1 MEIQYRCKY
10 PKRLE
15 TAKNLLT
22 LNAIDY
28 IEVLDNQSPSRLL
41 RQRILFVHCVKA
53 ISGITINNVKIEGG
67 VRRAVK
73 PIRVSVAADM
83 TDSLNDQPA
92 DYRTSVLDEDAPARV
107 LIVETDSAGDFSMYK
122 LKLVQSALSDE
133 PPAGFDPVLSEIDFG
148 FKVEC
153 PSDFDCKPDETAII
167 PKYVQPQID
176 YLAKDYASFRRL
188 LLDRLSISM
197 PDWKERNPAD
207 IGIALVEALAYTG
220 DYLSYYQDAVANEAY
235 LGTARK
241 RISVRRH
248 AKLIDYPMH
257 EGCNARVWVQL
268 ESDAGDIFVAK
279 GTRLMTRLTEFGP
292 RITPDSAEYVKAI
305 NLQPEIFETM
315 HPAVINN
322 AGNKIRFY
330 TWDNEDCCLPAGAT
344 KATLL
349 DDPDNRLKLRKG
361 DVLIFEEVRS
371 PETGLTADKNPAR
384 RHAVRLTRVYPEAE
398 LIEIDDTYEL
408 EIKKDGGV
416 EQQKTDPL
424 TGKHIVEIEWGQEDA
439 LPFSFCLEE
448 VADPNTGTE
457 VPQPVSIALGNII
470 LAENCITL
478 GDGKG
483 GAADD
488 PEKLPPVYQEKYRPV
503 LKMTGITHSVPYDD
517 NKARKM
523 PASKALRQDPRQAI
537 ARVTLYDNDYN
548 RWEAV
553 SDLLESDAFDRHFV
567 VEVEEDGTVRLRFG
581 DDILGQG
588 PDEGTGFKAVYC
600 VGNGRSGN
608 VGADT
613 ILHIVSSDSGITAV
627 RNPMPATGG
636 TNAESIDEVKLYAPQ
651 AFRTQKRAVTAE
663 DYTAV
668 TMLHPDV
675 QKAVATLR
683 WTGSWHAMFITV
695 DRRGGREVD
704 GAFEAELVDFIN
716 GFRLAGHDLEI
727 EPPVFVS
734 LDIIMTVCVR
744 EGFFK
749 DTVKQA
755 LLETFSARDLPDGRR
770 GFFHPDNFTFGQ
782 PVYLSRVVSAAMQ
795 VPGVKWVDLS
805 GKEDKFQRWDEASHN
820 EVDEGQITI
829 GRLEIARL
837 DNNPSAPEKGKIEFL
852 MGGGL

>member
-1 MEIQYRCKY
+1 MEIQYRCNY
-10 PKRLE
+10 PKRL
-15 TAKNLLT
+15 AKVKNLLT

-28 IEVLDNQSPSRLL
+28 IEVLDNLAPSQSL

-53 ISGITINNVKIEGG
+53 ISGITINNVRIEGG

-92 DYRTSVLDEDAPARV
+92 DYRTSVLDDDAPARV
-107 LIVETDSAGDFSMYK
+107 LIVETDSAGDFSLYK

-133 PPAGFDPVLSEIDFG
+133 PPDGFDPVLSAIQFG

-153 PSDFDCKPDETAII
+153 PSDFDCKPAETSII
-167 PKYVQPQID
+167 PTYVQPQID

-188 LLDRLSISM
+188 LLDRLSTIM
-197 PDWKERNPAD
+197 PDWKERNQAD
-207 IGIALVEALAYTG
+207 TGIMLVEALAYTG

-268 ESDAGDIFVAK
+268 ESGAGDIFVK
-279 GTRLMTRLTEFGP
+279 QGTRLMTRLTGFDT
-292 RITPDSAEYVKAI
+292 RIAPNSAEYDTAI
-305 NLQPEIFETM
+305 NRKPEVFETM
-315 HPAVINN
+315 HPAIINDAQN
-322 AGNKIRFY
+322 AIRFY

-349 DDPDNRLKLRKG
+349 DNPDNRLKLREG

-371 PETGLTADKNPAR
+371 SETGLTADKNPGR

-398 LIEIDDTYEL
+398 PVKTGDTYRL

-416 EQQKTDPL
+416 EQQKTDLL
-424 TGKHIVEIEWGQEDA
+424 TGKHIVEMEWGQEDA
-439 LPFSFCLEE
+439 LPFAFCLEE
-448 VADPNTGTE
+448 VVDPNFGTE
-457 VPQPVSIALGNII
+457 EPQPVSVARGNII
-470 LAENCITL
+470 LAENCLTL
-478 GDGKG
+478 GVGRG
-483 GAADD
+483 GVADV
-488 PEKLPPVYQEKYRPV
+488 PEELPPVYKDKYRP
-503 LKMTGITHSVPYDD
+503 LLSRNGITHSVPYDD
-517 NKARKM
+517 TRARKL
-523 PASKALRQDPRQAI
+523 PAAKALKQDPKQAV
-537 ARVTLYDNDYN
+537 ARVTLYDGLSDK
-548 RWEAV
+548 WEAV
-553 SDLLESDAFDRHFV
+553 PDLLESDAFDRNFV
-567 VEVEEDGTVRLRFG
+567 VEVEEDGTARLRFG
-581 DDILGQG
+581 DDNLGQE
-588 PDEGTGFKAVYC
+588 PDEGTRFEAVYC
-600 VGNGRSGN
+600 IGNGRSGN
-608 VGADT
+608 VGAET
-613 ILHIVSSDSGITAV
+613 VLHIVSSDSGIISV

-636 TNAESIDEVKLYAPQ
+636 IDAESIEEVKLYAPQ

-663 DYTAV
+663 DYAAV

-695 DRRGGREVD
+695 DRRGGRVVD
-704 GAFEAELVDFIN
+704 DAFEAELVDFVN

-727 EPPVFVS
+727 EPPVFVP
-734 LDIIMTVCVR
+734 LDIIMTVCVQ

-749 DTVKQA
+749 DKVKQA

-782 PVYLSRVVSAAMQ
+782 PVYLSKVISTAMK
-795 VPGVKWVDLS
+795 VPGVMWVDLS
-805 GKEDKFQRWDEASHN
+805 GKEDMFQRWGEVSHN
-820 EVDEGQITI
+820 EVDKGQITI

-837 DNNPSAPEKGKIEFL
+837 DNNPSAPENGKIEFI